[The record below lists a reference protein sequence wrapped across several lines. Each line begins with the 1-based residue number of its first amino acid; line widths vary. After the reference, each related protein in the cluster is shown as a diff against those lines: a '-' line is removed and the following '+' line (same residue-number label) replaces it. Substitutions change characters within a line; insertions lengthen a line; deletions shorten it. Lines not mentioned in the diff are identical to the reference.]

1 MNYERFQHI
10 LPTSSANSS
19 TKNIFLVNMSKELD
33 PHFSQLALQGI
44 EKYLKQGKRIG
55 ILVNKK

>member
-1 MNYERFQHI
+1 MNYELFERD
-10 LPTSSANSS
+10 
-19 TKNIFLVNMSKELD
+19 KKKIFLVDMTKELN
-33 PHFSQLALQGI
+33 PFFSVLTMKGI

>member
-1 MNYERFQHI
+1 M
-10 LPTSSANSS
+10 T
-19 TKNIFLVNMSKELD
+19 KELA

-55 ILVNKK
+55 ILVNKKGYS